1 MLNPYAPS
9 ESTSTVQS
17 AASSQKRS
25 PVKRT
30 AMLIALMLIAVTSL
44 LAGAATGFMCAWY
57 KGVDQDEMKN
67 IVSFFMGFAIVFAM
81 MGMYLGQRYMAGRI
95 ALWYIIAAFSS
106 FAVTFVLSSSPN
118 YGTVSFWIAGL
129 TVSCAVSTTL
139 ITRTACALASSQDTS
154 DNDEA

>member
-9 ESTSTVQS
+9 ESTSTVPS
-17 AASSQKRS
+17 VTSSPKRS
-25 PVKRT
+25 PVKLVP
-30 AMLIALMLIAVTSL
+30 MLIALILIAVTSL
-44 LAGAATGFMCAWY
+44 MAGAATGFICAKY

-67 IVSFFMGFAIVFAM
+67 IVSFFMGFAIVFAV

-95 ALWYIIAAFSS
+95 ALWYIIAAFGS

-118 YGTVSFWIAGL
+118 YGTVSLWIAGL

-139 ITRTACALASSQDTS
+139 ITRTACALASSRNTS
-154 DNDEA
+154 NNDVA

>member
-9 ESTSTVQS
+9 ESTSTVPS
-17 AASSQKRS
+17 VTLSPKRS
-25 PVKRT
+25 SVKLVP
-30 AMLIALMLIAVTSL
+30 MLIALMLIAVSSL
-44 LAGAATGFMCAWY
+44 LAGVVTGFMCAHY

-67 IVSFFMGFAIVFAM
+67 IVSFFMGFAIVFAV

-118 YGTVSFWIAGL
+118 YGTVSLWIAGL
-129 TVSCAVSTTL
+129 TVSCAVSTTV
-139 ITRTACALASSQDTS
+139 ITRMAHALAPSQKSSV
-154 DNDEA
+154 NEEA